1 MLYFFAPILMNC
13 VESIFSYMLYG
24 IKSYWR
30 SFEIILEL
38 GANGKQTN
46 TTHWQENLVRVFNFR
61 GSPTL
66 QQHFKHLIKPKET
79 QEMKRESYFCVIM
92 ECFLVTKCH
101 LYHTSGCL
109 TDAVACISLPL
120 GSSSCIAP
128 HDEETFRR

>member
-66 QQHFKHLIKPKET
+66 QQHFKAKTFQTPNKT
-79 QEMKRESYFCVIM
+79 KRNPRDEKGKLFLRNYGMFSGNKMPSLSYFRVP
-92 ECFLVTKCH
+92 
-101 LYHTSGCL
+101 
-109 TDAVACISLPL
+109 D
-120 GSSSCIAP
+120 
-128 HDEETFRR
+128 